1 MDNNIPNHIA
11 DEALRIV
18 KQSDKYKRLAS
29 SYAQAMIRRQYIQ
42 ASFIAK
48 QMRKI
53 EDDTIRRV
61 ASVYINEQIRID
73 TITET
78 MSEHDR
84 IKMNT
89 LAHALMMMADVIEVS
104 ISELNG
110 IMKKYFD
117 NMTIVSF
124 DRLKELSA
132 ESKRLIAY
140 FDETAKEEY
149 NTSLFGSSC
158 DNLYEMIYN
167 KAKSYCTKVQH
178 HKNMIKR

>member
-29 SYAQAMIRRQYIQ
+29 SYSQAMISRQYIQ

-53 EDDTIRRV
+53 EDETIQRV
-61 ASVYINEQIRID
+61 AAVYINEQIRVD
-73 TITET
+73 TLTKT
-78 MSEHDR
+78 MSEQDR

-89 LAHALMMMADVIEVS
+89 LAHSLMMMADVIEVS

-110 IMKKYFD
+110 ILKKYFN

-124 DRLKELSA
+124 DKLKELSE

-140 FDETAKEEY
+140 FDETTKEEY
-149 NTSLFGSSC
+149 NTNLFGSSC

-167 KAKSYCTKVQH
+167 KAKSYCTKVTH
-178 HKNMIKR
+178 HKNMIKK